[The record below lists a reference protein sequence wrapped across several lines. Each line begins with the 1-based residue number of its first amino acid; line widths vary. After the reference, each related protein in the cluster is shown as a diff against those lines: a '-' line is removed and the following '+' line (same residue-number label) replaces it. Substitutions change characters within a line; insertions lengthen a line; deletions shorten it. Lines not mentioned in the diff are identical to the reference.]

1 MADFYRHTDIQAPVG
16 PNLHCKGWG
25 QEGALRM
32 LMNNLDAR
40 VGENPA
46 ERIVYGGRGRAAR
59 SWPAYDKIVDSLLD
73 MDNDETLLIQSGK
86 PVGIFKTQPGAPRV
100 LIANA
105 NLVGKWATLEEFDRL
120 ENMGLTMFG
129 QMTAGSWIYIGSQ
142 GVIQGTFET
151 LAALAAKHFDGTLR
165 HRLYVSAGLGGMG
178 AAQPLSAKM
187 LEGVALLAEVD
198 ERRIQK
204 RLDSGY
210 LDEAVEDIAE
220 AVNRAL
226 QAKREGR
233 SVSIAVHC
241 HANALLEYL
250 LAEHIIPDVLSDQTA
265 AHDPLIGYIPDGV
278 SALEGDDLRKREP
291 GEYLKKARTSIARH
305 VRNMLALQK
314 AGAVTFDYGNNIRRE
329 AFDQGVTDAFD
340 ITGYVPAY
348 IRDLFSQG
356 KGPFRWAVLS
366 GKPEELYKLD
376 ELALE
381 MFGDNPL
388 LRRWFTLAR
397 KYIHFQGLPARIAYM
412 GLGERDAFAVR
423 VNEWVSQGVL
433 SAPVVFGRDHHDT
446 GSVASPYRE
455 TEAMADGSDAIADW
469 PILNALLNTASGAHW
484 VSFHHGGGTGIGYA
498 LHAGAVVVA
507 DGSED
512 SAGRLSRVFFN
523 DPGIGVIRHADAGYD
538 LADKTM
544 HEHADRMRAPFVGPA
559 SNIPK
564 ESW

>member
-1 MADFYRHTDIQAPVG
+1 
-16 PNLHCKGWG
+16 
-25 QEGALRM
+25 M

-59 SWPAYDKIVDSLLD
+59 SWPAYDKIVDSLLTLG
-73 MDNDETLLIQSGK
+73 NDETLLIQSGK
-86 PVGIFKTQPGAPRV
+86 PVGIFTTQPGAPRV

-120 ENMGLTMFG
+120 EQMGLTMFG

-178 AAQPLSAKM
+178 AAQPLSVKM
-187 LEGVALLAEVD
+187 LDGVALLAEVD
-198 ERRIQK
+198 AGRIQK

-210 LDEAVEDIAE
+210 LDQAVESIPD
-220 AVNRAL
+220 AVTLAW
-226 QAKREGR
+226 QAKAEGR
-233 SVSIAVHC
+233 SVSIGVHC
-241 HANALLEYL
+241 HANELLEYL
-250 LAEHIIPDVLSDQTA
+250 LAEKIVPDVLSDQTA
-265 AHDPLIGYIPDGV
+265 AHDPLIGYIPDGLSV
-278 SALEGDDLRKREP
+278 EQAASLRNQDP
-291 GEYLKKARTSIARH
+291 AEYLKRARQSIARH
-305 VRNMLALQK
+305 VRQMLALQR
-314 AGAVTFDYGNNIRRE
+314 AGASTFDYGNNIRRE
-329 AFDQGVTDAFD
+329 AFDEGVTDAFD
-340 ITGYVPAY
+340 ILGYVPAY
-348 IRDLFSQG
+348 IRDLFAEG

-366 GKPEELYKLD
+366 GKPEELYQLD
-376 ELALE
+376 GLALQ

-388 LRRWFTLAR
+388 LRRWFTLAQ
-397 KYIHFQGLPARIAYM
+397 KYIQFQGLPARIAYM

-423 VNEWVSQGVL
+423 VNEWVAEGKL

-455 TEAMADGSDAIADW
+455 TEKMQDGSDAIADW

-484 VSFHHGGGTGIGYA
+484 VSFHHGGGTGIGYS

-507 DGSED
+507 DGSDD

-523 DPGIGVIRHADAGYD
+523 DPGIGVIRHADAGYP
-538 LADKTM
+538 LAAQTM
-544 HEHADRMRAPFVGPA
+544 QAHASRMRAPFVGPA
-559 SNIPK
+559 SNIPPNTR
-564 ESW
+564 

>member
-1 MADFYRHTDIQAPVG
+1 MTNFSKHEGIQAPTG
-16 PNLHCKGWG
+16 PTLHCQGWG
-25 QEGALRM
+25 QEAALRM

-40 VGENPA
+40 VGENPP

-59 SWPAYDKIVDSLLD
+59 SWPAYDKIVESLLGLE
-73 MDNDETLLIQSGK
+73 NDETLLIQSGK
-86 PVGIFKTQPGAPRV
+86 PVGIFKTQSQAPRV

-120 ENMGLTMFG
+120 EKKGLTMFG

-165 HRLYVSAGLGGMG
+165 GRLYVSAGLGGMG
-178 AAQPLSAKM
+178 AAQPLAAKM
-187 LEGVALLAEVD
+187 LDGVALIAEVD
-198 ERRIQK
+198 DQRIQ
-204 RLDSGY
+204 RRMDSGY
-210 LDEAVEDIAE
+210 LDVAYESIERAVHD
-220 AVNRAL
+220 AL
-226 QAKREGR
+226 AAKREQK
-233 SVSIAVHC
+233 SISLGVHC
-241 HANALLEYL
+241 HANELLQYL
-250 LAEHIIPDVLSDQTA
+250 IQRQIIPDVLSDQTA
-265 AHDPLIGYIPDGV
+265 AHDPLIGYIPDELSSDEAQV
-278 SALEGDDLRKREP
+278 LRRQDAQS
-291 GEYLKKARTSIARH
+291 YLQMARRSIAQH
-305 VRNMLALQK
+305 VRHLLALK
-314 AGAVTFDYGNNIRRE
+314 RAGAATFDYGNNIRRE
-329 AFDQGVTDAFD
+329 AFDQGVTDAFE
-340 ITGYVPAY
+340 IPGYVPAY
-348 IRDLFSQG
+348 IRDLFNAG

-366 GKPEELYKLD
+366 GKAEEIHKLD
-376 ELALE
+376 ALALE

-388 LRRWFTLAR
+388 LSRWLTLAQ

-412 GLGERDAFAVR
+412 GLGERDRFALK
-423 VNEWVSQGVL
+423 VNEWVAQGKL

-455 TEAMADGSDAIADW
+455 TEAMQDGSDAIADW

-523 DPGIGVIRHADAGYD
+523 DPGIGVIRHADAGYS
-538 LADKTM
+538 LAKKTM
-544 HEHADRMRAPFVGPA
+544 EEHKDRMRAPFVGPDT
-559 SNIPK
+559 NIPMD
-564 ESW
+564 

>member
-1 MADFYRHTDIQAPVG
+1 MSDFTRHTGIQAPTG
-16 PNLHCKGWG
+16 PELHCQGWG

-59 SWPAYDKIVDSLLD
+59 SWPAYDKIVDSLLTLG
-73 MDNDETLLIQSGK
+73 NDETLLIQSGK
-86 PVGIFKTQPGAPRV
+86 PVGIFTTQPGAPRV

-120 ENMGLTMFG
+120 EQMGLTMFG

-165 HRLYVSAGLGGMG
+165 HRVYVSAGLGGMG
-178 AAQPLSAKM
+178 AAQPLSVKM
-187 LEGVALLAEVD
+187 LDGVALLAEVD
-198 ERRIQK
+198 ASRIQK

-210 LDEAVEDIAE
+210 LDQAVESIPD
-220 AVNRAL
+220 AVNLAW
-226 QAKREGR
+226 QAKAEGR
-233 SVSIAVHC
+233 SVSIGVHC
-241 HANALLEYL
+241 HANELLEYL
-250 LAEHIIPDVLSDQTA
+250 LAEKIVPDVLSDQTA
-265 AHDPLIGYIPDGV
+265 AHDPLIGYIPDGLGV
-278 SALEGDDLRKREP
+278 EQAAALRNEDP
-291 GEYLKKARTSIARH
+291 AEYLKRARQSIARH
-305 VRNMLALQK
+305 VRQMLALQR
-314 AGAVTFDYGNNIRRE
+314 AGARTFDYGNNIRRE
-329 AFDQGVTDAFD
+329 AFDQGVTDAFE
-340 ITGYVPAY
+340 ILGYVPAY
-348 IRDLFSQG
+348 IRDLFAEG

-366 GKPEELYKLD
+366 GKPEELYQLD
-376 ELALE
+376 GLALQ

-388 LRRWFTLAR
+388 LRRWFTLAQ
-397 KYIHFQGLPARIAYM
+397 KYIQFQGLPARIAYM

-423 VNEWVSQGVL
+423 VNEWVAEGKL

-455 TEAMADGSDAIADW
+455 TEKMQDGSDAIADW

-484 VSFHHGGGTGIGYA
+484 VSFHHGGGTGIGYS

-512 SAGRLSRVFFN
+512 SAGRLARVFFN
-523 DPGIGVIRHADAGYD
+523 DPGIGVIRHADAGYP
-538 LADKTM
+538 LAEQTM
-544 HEHADRMRAPFVGPA
+544 KAHESRMRAPFVGPA
-559 SNIPK
+559 SNISPHTR
-564 ESW
+564 

>member
-1 MADFYRHTDIQAPVG
+1 MVDFSKHEGIQAPSG
-16 PNLHCKGWG
+16 PTLHCKGWG
-25 QEGALRM
+25 QEAALRM

-40 VGENPA
+40 VGENPR

-59 SWPAYDKIVDSLLD
+59 SWPAYDKIVDSLMSLE
-73 MDNDETLLIQSGK
+73 NDETLLIQSGK
-86 PVGIFKTQPGAPRV
+86 PVGIFKTQSQAPRV

-120 ENMGLTMFG
+120 EKKGLTMFG

-165 HRLYVSAGLGGMG
+165 GKLYVSAGLGGMG
-178 AAQPLSAKM
+178 AAQPLAAKM
-187 LEGVALLAEVD
+187 LDGVALIAEID
-198 ERRIQK
+198 DQRIQK

-210 LDEAVEDIAE
+210 LDVAYESIER
-220 AVNRAL
+220 AVNDAL
-226 QAKREGR
+226 AAKREKQ
-233 SVSIAVHC
+233 SISLGVHC
-241 HANALLEYL
+241 HANELLQYL
-250 LAEHIIPDVLSDQTA
+250 IQRHIVPDVLSDQTA
-265 AHDPLIGYIPDGV
+265 AHDPLIGYIPDEQNV
-278 SALEGDDLRKREP
+278 DQARVLRHQDP
-291 GEYLKKARTSIARH
+291 TTYLHMARHSIAQH
-305 VRNMLALQK
+305 VRHMLVLQQQ
-314 AGAVTFDYGNNIRRE
+314 GARTFDYGNNIRRE
-329 AFDQGVTDAFD
+329 AFDQGVTDAFE
-340 ITGYVPAY
+340 IPGYVPAY
-348 IRDLFSQG
+348 IRDLFNAG

-366 GKPEELYKLD
+366 GKPEEIFKLD
-376 ELALE
+376 ALALE

-388 LRRWFTLAR
+388 LTRWFTLAQ

-412 GLGERDAFAVR
+412 GLGERDRFAVK
-423 VNEWVSQGVL
+423 VNEWVAQGVL

-455 TEAMADGSDAIADW
+455 TEAMRDGSDAIADW

-512 SAGRLSRVFFN
+512 SRGRFSRVFFN

-538 LADKTM
+538 VAVKTM
-544 HEHADRMRAPFVGPA
+544 ADHTDRMRAPFVGPDT
-559 SNIPK
+559 NIPM
-564 ESW
+564 E